1 MEKEGRRTCPLSHV
15 FPHTFFST
23 NLLKRLGLCIYSW
36 NAESIFPCFFQTV
49 ELTSKVMEVFLFELQ
64 LNSGLKLLKR
74 FPWQ

>member
-15 FPHTFFST
+15 FPYTFFSA
-23 NLLKRLGLCIYSW
+23 NLLKRLGLCIRGTRNQS
-36 NAESIFPCFFQTV
+36 FPVFSQTV
-49 ELTSKVMEVFLFELQ
+49 ELTSKVMEVFLFESL